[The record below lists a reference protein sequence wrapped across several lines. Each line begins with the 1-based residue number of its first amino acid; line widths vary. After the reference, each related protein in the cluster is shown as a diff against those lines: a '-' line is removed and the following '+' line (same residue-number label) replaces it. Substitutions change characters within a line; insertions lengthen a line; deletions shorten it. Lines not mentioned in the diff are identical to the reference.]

1 MANNRIFYASHA
13 VALACN
19 AGNLRTLQGGQSISM
34 STNYNLD
41 SIFQLGRLAVYDNVS
56 TDPEVTVTVT
66 KALDGY
72 PLIFSLAT
80 KAIGGSISQ
89 SIIGAS
95 NAITSLVIGVGADTD
110 PVVDDAA
117 AGYTSISLSGLFFES
132 LTYTFGSEG
141 PFTEEVS
148 FKGSNKLIGGTIDG
162 PLQSSPNAGSLMRRQ
177 NIKLSTSKFPAE
189 VNASGISNITISTSV
204 NREKLF
210 TMGSYAARTRTVT
223 FPIEIT
229 TTFDMVAKNISQ
241 SLATTFSAQ
250 TMQGECAGPSG
261 LRGKQHIRIE
271 LCNASGLVEYTFDLG
286 SGNTLQNHGY
296 SGGDA
301 SGGNVTET
309 FEYLSYN
316 ELIIQD
322 NVTNNEPVNAGR
334 SHATHFASDNSIFG
348 PGAAGITA

>member
-19 AGNLRTLQGGQSISM
+19 GGNLRTLQGGQSVSM

-41 SIFQLGRLAVYDNVS
+41 SVFQLGRLAVYDNIS

-66 KALDGY
+66 KALDGW
-72 PLIFSLAT
+72 PLIFTLAT
-80 KAIGGSISQ
+80 STTVNATASQ

-95 NAITSLVIGVGADTD
+95 NAISSLVIGVGSDTAS
-110 PVVDDAA
+110 VVDDFHAD
-117 AGYTSISLSGLFFES
+117 YTSISLSGLFVES

-162 PLQSSPNAGSLMRRQ
+162 PLYSSPNAGSLMRRQ
-177 NIKLSTSKFPAE
+177 NIKLSTSVFPAE
-189 VNASGISNITISTSV
+189 IDASGISNITISTSL

-223 FPIEIT
+223 FPIEVT
-229 TTFDMVAKNISQ
+229 TTFDMVARGISQ
-241 SLATTFSAQ
+241 SLNTTFAATNIS
-250 TMQGECAGPSG
+250 GECAGPSG

-316 ELIIQD
+316 ELTIADVKQG
-322 NVTNNEPVNAGR
+322 NEAANAGR
-334 SHATHFASDNSIFG
+334 AHTNFAATP
-348 PGAAGITA
+348 PGNEGITE